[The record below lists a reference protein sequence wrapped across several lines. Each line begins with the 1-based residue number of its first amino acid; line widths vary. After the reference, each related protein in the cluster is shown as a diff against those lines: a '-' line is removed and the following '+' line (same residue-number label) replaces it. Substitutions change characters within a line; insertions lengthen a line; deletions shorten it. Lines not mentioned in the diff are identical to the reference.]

1 MLFPTATLPAIP
13 MTYGIFGAIAPKN
26 VAETRCKF
34 CVALTYKFKRRV
46 SGKYTAT
53 TSSRSMR
60 SLIPRRASRS
70 RSCNVRGVCARNS
83 AQSWRSNRKYRS
95 TSIASIM
102 SELPRDYE
110 RFQGANGEAAPL
122 PPVSTSTPVSV
133 TNTVCSNWA
142 VRLPSAVTAVQ
153 SSFHMR
159 CW

>member
-1 MLFPTATLPAIP
+1 MIPRSFKTALGCRNPSVVINSTRGCSGQRVRRACKIRAEVLFPTATLPAIP
-13 MTYGIFGAIAPKN
+13 MTYGIFGAIAPKK
-26 VAETRCKF
+26 VADTRCRF

-70 RSCNVRGVCARNS
+70 RSCNVSGVCARSS

-102 SELPRDYE
+102 SELPRDY
-110 RFQGANGEAAPL
+110 
-122 PPVSTSTPVSV
+122 
-133 TNTVCSNWA
+133 
-142 VRLPSAVTAVQ
+142 
-153 SSFHMR
+153 
-159 CW
+159 